1 MKHWH
6 EILEAV
12 FSAKGP
18 STISTLSRE
27 LGIPKTTVH
36 RIVHTLVGAGWLNF
50 SAFADGELQLGR
62 KLRRVALQALRED
75 VDYTV
80 RHGILRDLVQRVGET
95 CNLTAPHGD
104 EALYLDRVESSWPL
118 RLTLDAGAQ
127 VPMHCTASGKM
138 FLAHQDA
145 DSLAQFFDRQRTSG
159 GLQALTPHTLT
170 DQAALTRHLKKIREQ
185 GYSLDQEEFITGLV
199 AIAVPVY
206 DQQKQVVAALAM
218 HGPTVRVDRKRC
230 LEMLPLLE
238 KASRRL
244 SQTL

>member
-6 EILEAV
+6 EILEEI

-36 RIVHTLVGAGWLNF
+36 RIVHSLVNAGWLDF

-62 KLRRVALQALRED
+62 KLRRVALDALQED

-118 RLTLDAGAQ
+118 RLTLDAGAH
-127 VPMHCTASGKM
+127 VPMHCTASGKL
-138 FLAHQDA
+138 FLAHKEPE
-145 DSLAQFFDRQRTSG
+145 SLDQFFGRQRIAG
-159 GLQALTPHTLT
+159 GLQALTSQTMT
-170 DQAALTRHLKKIREQ
+170 SQAVLTRHLKKIRQQ
-185 GYSLDQEEFITGLV
+185 GYSLDQEEFISGLV
-199 AIAVPVY
+199 AIAVPVF
-206 DQQKQVVAALAM
+206 DQQQRVVAALAM
-218 HGPTVRVDRKRC
+218 HGPTARVDQKRC

-238 KASRRL
+238 RASRRL

>member
-6 EILEAV
+6 EILEEI

-36 RIVHTLVGAGWLNF
+36 RIVHLLVNAGWLDF

-62 KLRRVALQALRED
+62 KLRRVALDALQED

-80 RHGILRDLVQRVGET
+80 RHGILRDLVQKVGET

-118 RLTLDAGAQ
+118 RLTLDTGAH
-127 VPMHCTASGKM
+127 VPMHCTASGKL
-138 FLAHQDA
+138 FLAHKEPE
-145 DSLAQFFDRQRTSG
+145 SLDQFFDRQRISG
-159 GLQALTPHTLT
+159 GLQALTAQTMT
-170 DQAALTRHLKKIREQ
+170 SQAVLTRHLKKIRQQ
-185 GYSLDQEEFITGLV
+185 GYSLDQEEFISGLV
-199 AIAVPVY
+199 AIAVPVF
-206 DQQKQVVAALAM
+206 DRRQRVVAAFAM
-218 HGPTVRVDRKRC
+218 HGPTARVDQKRC

-238 KASRRL
+238 RASRRL

>member
-6 EILEAV
+6 EVLEEI
-12 FSAKGP
+12 FLAKGP
-18 STISTLSRE
+18 GTISTLSRE

-36 RIVHTLVGAGWLNF
+36 RIVHSLVNAGWLDF

-62 KLRRVALQALRED
+62 KLRRIALQALQKD
-75 VDYTV
+75 VDYTI
-80 RHGILRDLVQRVGET
+80 RHGILRDLVNKVGET

-118 RLTLDAGAQ
+118 RLTLDAGAH
-127 VPMHCTASGKM
+127 VPMHCTASGKL
-138 FLAHQDA
+138 FLAHKDPE
-145 DSLAQFFDRQRTSG
+145 SLDQFFDRQRTTG
-159 GLQALTPHTLT
+159 GLQALTVKTLT
-170 DQAALTRHLKKIREQ
+170 DRAVLTRHLKKIREQ
-185 GYSLDQEEFITGLV
+185 GYSLDQEEFISGLV

-206 DQQKQVVAALAM
+206 DQHRQVVAALAM
-218 HGPTVRVDRKRC
+218 HGPTARVDRKRC
-230 LEMLPLLE
+230 LEMLPFLE

>member
-1 MKHWH
+1 MKRWH
-6 EILEAV
+6 EILEEI

-36 RIVHTLVGAGWLNF
+36 RIVHSLVNAGWLDF

-62 KLRRVALQALRED
+62 KLRRVALDALQED

-118 RLTLDAGAQ
+118 RLTLDAGAH
-127 VPMHCTASGKM
+127 VPMHCTASGKL
-138 FLAHQDA
+138 FLAHKEPE
-145 DSLAQFFDRQRTSG
+145 SLDQFFDRQTIAG
-159 GLQALTPHTLT
+159 GLQPLTAQTMT
-170 DQAALTRHLKKIREQ
+170 SQAVLTRHLKKIRQQ
-185 GYSLDQEEFITGLV
+185 GYSLDQEEFISGLV
-199 AIAVPVY
+199 AIAVPVF
-206 DQQKQVVAALAM
+206 DQQQRVVAALAM
-218 HGPTVRVDRKRC
+218 HGPTARVDQKRC

-238 KASRRL
+238 RASRRL

>member
-12 FSAKGP
+12 FSVKGP

-36 RIVHTLVGAGWLNF
+36 RIVHTLVGAGWLDF
-50 SAFADGELQLGR
+50 SAFAEGELQLGR
-62 KLRRVALQALRED
+62 KLRRVALQALQED

-80 RHGILRDLVQRVGET
+80 RHGILRDLVKRVGET

-127 VPMHCTASGKM
+127 VPMHCTASGKL
-138 FLAHQDA
+138 FLAHKDP
-145 DSLAQFFDRQRTSG
+145 DLLEQFFVRQKAAG
-159 GLQALTPHTLT
+159 GLQEQTPQTIT
-170 DQAALTRHLKKIREQ
+170 DQVALIRHLKKIRDQ

-206 DQQKQVVAALAM
+206 NQDHQVVAALAM
-218 HGPTVRVDRKRC
+218 HGPTARVDRKRC
-230 LEMLPLLE
+230 LEMLPFLE

>member
-6 EILEAV
+6 EILEEI

-18 STISTLSRE
+18 RTISTLSRE

-36 RIVHTLVGAGWLNF
+36 RIVHSLVNAGWLDF

-62 KLRRVALQALRED
+62 KLRRVALDALQED

-80 RHGILRDLVQRVGET
+80 RHGILRDLVQKVGET

-118 RLTLDAGAQ
+118 RLTLDAGAH
-127 VPMHCTASGKM
+127 VPMHCTASGKL
-138 FLAHQDA
+138 FLAHKEPE
-145 DSLAQFFDRQRTSG
+145 SLDQFFDRQRIAG
-159 GLQALTPHTLT
+159 GLQALTAQTMT
-170 DQAALTRHLKKIREQ
+170 SQAMLTRHLKKIRQQ
-185 GYSLDQEEFITGLV
+185 GYSLDQEEFISGLV
-199 AIAVPVY
+199 AIAVPVF
-206 DQQKQVVAALAM
+206 DQQQRVVAALAM
-218 HGPTVRVDRKRC
+218 HGPTARVDQKRC

-238 KASRRL
+238 RASRRL